1 MMGLLDRVG
10 TGAYTIPDRLDPAR
24 TDLRDEFMRDPL
36 GYHSEELQLVL
47 GAMRSNRDLPRWV
60 LVTVR
65 QGREWILAEAPGRR
79 GDPLRILGGHTFTDR
94 ADAERHIFELRWQA
108 LGARADHG

>member
-1 MMGLLDRVG
+1 MGLLDQVG
-10 TGAYTIPDRLDPAR
+10 TGAYPVPDRLDPSR

-65 QGREWILAEAPGRR
+65 QGREWVLAEAPRRR
-79 GDPLRILGGHTFTDR
+79 GDPLRVLQEHAFTDR
-94 ADAERHIFELRWQA
+94 ADAERYIFDLRWQV
-108 LGARADHG
+108 LCERDDSD